1 MKFPMA
7 RNAFAEV
14 RRNPRRIV
22 AVVVAIMISIGYL
35 TASVTILASESAT
48 MERSVIA
55 RTAKADVVVTLAD
68 NNRQLVP
75 KIQQI
80 DGVTSADLSFL
91 SRGRVTGSSEWVQ
104 QQSLPSNPALRW
116 TDMAEGAWPAG
127 PDEIVLGTVTA
138 KQLNMRVGDQIT
150 INDANSSA
158 TLRVAGLT
166 HEGNSLLSGLAQS
179 SFVAPEFYTD
189 AASIRQSLQTEI
201 LVIGTGDPELLAE
214 RIRTVAGSD
223 SVETSAAFAQRKMSE
238 QASGVFVFQ
247 LLLLVFGAIALLVGG
262 IMIVNTF
269 LILVTQR
276 RRQIG
281 LLRAVG
287 ASAAQIRRSLLVEAL
302 AIGVIGSVLGVLL
315 GIAVS
320 VLVAQSIG
328 EELTAPAVQIGL
340 AGAVG
345 VIVAVLSVLVPARR
359 ATRISPLEAL
369 KPVADR
375 QSERRSSRVRLVLAT
390 VLMLGGLAA
399 IWLGFG
405 DSPYAL
411 LLSVG
416 GEFVFAV
423 GLLAATGAYLPVMLR
438 TFGAVLGRMGPTA
451 RLAAT
456 NTIRNPGRAAATCAA
471 LILAVAIVVTLQVG
485 AASMKATANNNLDT
499 RFPVDVT
506 VSMFDGPLPAR
517 TKDDIAAIAGVAEA
531 TTVKSTRADVRLGSS
546 TKDLRVLGPDA
557 VTGDEVLADPYLLD
571 PAITEV
577 AITGKTGTVVLPVKP
592 DHLAPADALV
602 VSPRVLAQLD
612 SGAVI
617 GTVWA
622 KAIPGADITALRSQ
636 LRDVVA
642 PITGAEV
649 GGGLSAKASYNEF
662 LDRLLL
668 VTTMLLAVAVL
679 IALIGVG
686 NTLGLSVLE
695 RTRESALLRALG
707 LQSRSLKHMLAIEA
721 VLLSLSATVVGILA
735 GVFFGW
741 VGTHA
746 ISGELNFQTVTF
758 AMSAPQTLLVAAV
771 AIIAG
776 VAASIL
782 PGRRAARS
790 VPVEALAE
798 D

>member
-1 MKFPMA
+1 
-7 RNAFAEV
+7 
-14 RRNPRRIV
+14 
-22 AVVVAIMISIGYL
+22 MISVGYL

-68 NNRQLVP
+68 DNRALVQ
-75 KIQQI
+75 KIEQVE
-80 DGVTSADLSFL
+80 GVTSADLSFL
-91 SRGRVTGSSEWVQ
+91 SHGRVTGSSEWVQ
-104 QQSLPSNPALRW
+104 QQSVPGNPALRW
-116 TDMAEGAWPAG
+116 TDIAAGVWPAG
-127 PDEIVLGTVTA
+127 PDEIALGTITA
-138 KQLNMRVGDQIT
+138 QQLNLGIGDQIT

-158 TLRVAGLT
+158 TLTVTGLT
-166 HEGNSLLSGLAQS
+166 HEGSSLLAGLMQS
-179 SFVAPEFYTD
+179 SFVAPEFY
-189 AASIRQSLQTEI
+189 AAGTSIRQSLQTEI
-201 LVIGTGDPELLAE
+201 LVVGQGDPDRLAE
-214 RIRTVAGSD
+214 RIRAVAGND
-223 SVETSAAFAQRKMSE
+223 PVETSAAFAQRKMSE
-238 QASGVFVFQ
+238 QAGGVFIFQ

-281 LLRAVG
+281 LLRALG
-287 ASAAQIRRSLLVEAL
+287 ASSAQIRRGLLVEAL
-302 AIGVIGSVLGVLL
+302 AIGGIGAVLGVLL
-315 GIAVS
+315 GIGVS
-320 VLVAQSIG
+320 ALVAHGIG
-328 EELTAPAVQIGL
+328 EELTAPVVQIG
-340 AGAVG
+340 AVAIVG
-345 VIVAVLSVLVPARR
+345 IIVAVLSVLVPARR

-375 QSERRSSRVRLVLAT
+375 RTERRSSRVWLVLSAA
-390 VLMLGGLAA
+390 LMFGGLVA

-405 DSPYAL
+405 ESPYAL
-411 LLSVG
+411 LLSIG
-416 GEFVFAV
+416 GVFVFAV
-423 GLLAATGAYLPVMLR
+423 GLLSATGAYLPVMLR
-438 TFGAVLGRMGPTA
+438 TFGALLGRMGPTA
-451 RLAAT
+451 RLAAN
-456 NTIRNPGRAAATCAA
+456 NTIRNPGRAAATAAA
-471 LILAVAIVVTLQVG
+471 LILAVGIIVTLQVG
-485 AASMKATANNNLDT
+485 AASMKATANSNLDA

-517 TKDDIAAIAGVAEA
+517 ARDDIATVTGIADA
-531 TTVKSTRADVRLGSS
+531 TPVKSTRASVRLGTS
-546 TKDLRVLGPDA
+546 TRDLRVLGPETVPDD
-557 VTGDEVLADPYLLD
+557 VVLADPYLLD

-577 AITGKTGTVVLPVKP
+577 SITGKTGTTVLPVKP
-592 DHLAPADALV
+592 DYLAPADALV
-602 VSPRVLAQLD
+602 VSSKVLAGVD
-612 SGAVI
+612 SSAVV

-622 KAIPGADITALRSQ
+622 RAEPGADITVLRSQ

-649 GGGLSAKASYNEF
+649 GGGLSAKATYNEF

-707 LQSRSLKHMLAIEA
+707 LQSRNLRVMLAIEA
-721 VLLSLSATVVGILA
+721 VLLSLSGTVIGIVA

-746 ISGELNFQTVTF
+746 ISGELNFTTVNF
-758 AMSAPQTLLVAAV
+758 AISISQTLAVAAV
-771 AIIAG
+771 AIVAG
-776 VAASIL
+776 IAASIL

-790 VPVEALAE
+790 APVKALAE